1 MKKKVLIIAALS
13 AMVIG
18 VLTGCGGK
26 EKEPEEKV
34 YIEESEINSLFTNP
48 DQYKGKYVKMSGQIL
63 QAPEKDGE
71 VTAIQVWHDVNNYDQ
86 NFIVYTN
93 DADGIENQ
101 DYVMIDGRISG
112 KYTGENVFGGS
123 VDCPLIIDAKVTKGS
138 YLEVVAP
145 TLAEITPAVSQDQNG
160 IVVTIDK
167 VEYAEEETRVYV
179 TITNGTD
186 YNYSCGV
193 YSAKLLVDGKQLD
206 QNNTSQTLYNSPELS
221 ELSYEVMA
229 GTSSSGTLIFPAI
242 EQNVPFQ
249 FVLPD
254 SYSDNYDLMFSNYTI
269 DVPAE

>member
-93 DADGIENQ
+93 D
-101 DYVMIDGRISG
+101 V
-112 KYTGENVFGGS
+112 V
-123 VDCPLIIDAKVTKGS
+123 
-138 YLEVVAP
+138 LEY
-145 TLAEITPAVSQDQNG
+145 
-160 IVVTIDK
+160 K
-167 VEYAEEETRVYV
+167 
-179 TITNGTD
+179 
-186 YNYSCGV
+186 
-193 YSAKLLVDGKQLD
+193 
-206 QNNTSQTLYNSPELS
+206 
-221 ELSYEVMA
+221 
-229 GTSSSGTLIFPAI
+229 
-242 EQNVPFQ
+242 
-249 FVLPD
+249 
-254 SYSDNYDLMFSNYTI
+254 
-269 DVPAE
+269 